1 MKRQLTSVL
10 LFSALLV
17 GGGSTL
23 VSCTDHESD
32 AAYNAQGSIADELN
46 RQATDLQSQIDQL
59 KTLLNGAGGLSSQ
72 VDALKQE
79 LATKEQELKDLIEQ
93 KNNATTQALEQKI
106 TTEINNVNTT
116 IEGLRGDI
124 ANTNADIEALKI
136 RIAAAEAAIDAA
148 KDAAISAA
156 NAYTDAAKDAAI
168 SSSNAYTDAQVA
180 AAAAAAQQALDQAI
194 AGLQQQL
201 ENCHTA
207 CQAYTDE
214 QINIVNGTISGL
226 QGLVNTHTTQ
236 ITELYTKYA
245 ELDAKL
251 KNDSILIKQVQDD
264 VTSLKTAV
272 NNLSTK
278 LDSKVDTADFNAV
291 KAQVEANTAQCNA
304 NKAAI
309 DSINAQIVNFVTK
322 SELNNK
328 AQELYDAI
336 SAAETRLSSE
346 IASVKEEL
354 QAQLNKL
361 YNAMVNMIT
370 GIELQATESPI
381 SGYENLSCLGLES
394 HILGTYYGYAKDG
407 EVKFLNGETVI
418 GGNNELLIDS
428 ESGENAGVVYATINP
443 SNKDFTGITLKVV
456 DSQGNEA
463 PFTATVVKSSRVLKY
478 GVTRAG
484 KSNLYAVKINLDKD
498 KLNAAKT
505 WTADDA
511 ASLKEAAKNVL
522 DKLRKPGSTRLNL
535 KQIGSSIEEVFNNR
549 LTAYALQAEQ
559 NDTVDGKIEARFI
572 TSRMSLAATAIKPLS
587 YNFLK
592 DNEKV
597 ENLDLPRIPTL
608 QSKFNFADY
617 KFNWTPI
624 EGLED
629 IKTSVTLKD
638 MPDISTIKINGTVPT
653 PDVET
658 DVLIV
663 GKDKVTGK
671 VVGDDVIFD
680 LSELGASAKVT
691 IGDIDV
697 SGLGITY
704 DKKDQSYDV
713 TIPMDDFNKIVDNIN
728 SQVGN
733 MISKVDSLI
742 DKVKGFTETI
752 DGKYITRINNFIQ
765 RFENL
770 LRKSNSLLQP
780 ALFYTTST
788 SAWNQ
793 LSRESRVPSYM
804 KLEGGK
810 ASTIFIASSYNG
822 EILCP
827 AYKRCVSVTSKP
839 EGATVSGENLG
850 KVVGSETRKIGFEA
864 NKPGVYELTYEAVDY
879 SGVKVSKKFYVKVVE

>member
-1 MKRQLTSVL
+1 MKRQLTSIL
-10 LFSALLV
+10 LYSAILV
-17 GGGSTL
+17 GGGSTF

-46 RQATDLQSQIDQL
+46 RQANALQEQINAL
-59 KTLLNGAGGLSSQ
+59 KIILNGGGGTSGVVGRIDSLKNDVEANKDAIASANADVSS
-72 VDALKQE
+72 
-79 LATKEQELKDLIEQ
+79 LKDRMSDAESSIREVQDSIDNMGQALALIILQ
-93 KNNATTQALEQKI
+93 QTQALKSQ
-106 TTEINNVNTT
+106 
-116 IEGLRGDI
+116 
-124 ANTNADIEALKI
+124 IEACGNNCK
-136 RIAAAEAAIDAA
+136 
-148 KDAAISAA
+148 
-156 NAYTDAAKDAAI
+156 AYTDSQIAGMKLITGRLDSI
-168 SSSNAYTDAQVA
+168 SSVHD
-180 AAAAAAQQALDQAI
+180 LKI
-194 AGLQQQL
+194 A
-201 ENCHTA
+201 
-207 CQAYTDE
+207 D
-214 QINIVNGTISGL
+214 
-226 QGLVNTHTTQ
+226 
-236 ITELYTKYA
+236 LYTKYS
-245 ELDAKL
+245 EIDAKV
-251 KNDSILIKQVQDD
+251 KRDSILLDQVKTGVSDLQ
-264 VTSLKTAV
+264 TAV
-272 NNLSTK
+272 GELSTK
-278 LDSKVDTADFNAV
+278 LDSKVDTADFNSV
-291 KAQVEANTAQCNA
+291 KAKVDEALAQSQA
-304 NKAAI
+304 NKEAI
-309 DSINAQIVNFVTK
+309 DSINAKFADYVTK
-322 SELNNK
+322 TDFNK
-328 AQELYDAI
+328 TI
-336 SAAETRLSSE
+336 SDLEKAY
-346 IASVKEEL
+346 KEADQKLADDITALEEKL
-354 QAQLNKL
+354 DKQLNEL
-361 YNAMVNMIT
+361 FNAMVNMIT

-381 SGYENLSCLGLES
+381 SGYENLSCLGLEA
-394 HILGTYYGYAKDG
+394 HILGSYYGYAKDG
-407 EVKFLNGETVI
+407 KVTFLNGETVI

-456 DSQGNEA
+456 DSQGNES
-463 PFTATVVKSSRVLKY
+463 PFTATVEKSDRVLKY

-484 KSNLYAVKINLDKD
+484 KSNLYAVKINLDKS

-511 ASLKEAAKNVL
+511 TALKDAAKNVL

-535 KQIGSSIEEVFNNR
+535 KQIGSTIVDVFNNR

-559 NDTVDGKIEARFI
+559 NDTVNGKVETRFI
-572 TSRMSLAATAIKPLS
+572 TSRMNLAATALKPLS

-592 DNEKV
+592 DNEKI

-653 PDVET
+653 PTVD
-658 DVLIV
+658 
-663 GKDKVTGK
+663 GKGFVINGKEVHGVADADGNVT
-671 VVGDDVIFD
+671 VD
-680 LSELGASAKVT
+680 LSKIEIGTTIT
-691 IGDIDV
+691 IGNIDV

-704 DKKDQSYDV
+704 NKKDQTYDV

-733 MISKVDSLI
+733 MISKLDSI
-742 DKVKGFTETI
+742 VDKVKGYAETI

-788 SAWNQ
+788 GAWNQ
-793 LSRESRVPSYM
+793 LSREGRVPSYM
-804 KLEGGK
+804 KLDGGK

-827 AYKRCVSVTSKP
+827 AYKRCISVTSKP

-850 KVVGSETRKIGFEA
+850 KTVGTETRKIGFEA
-864 NKPGVYELTYEAVDY
+864 NKPGVYELTYEAVDF
-879 SGVKVSKKFYVKVVE
+879 SGVYVSKKFYVKVVE

>member
-59 KTLLNGAGGLSSQ
+59 KTLLNGADGLSTQ
-72 VDALKQE
+72 VNSLKDSLE
-79 LATKEQELKDLIEQ
+79 TKEHELQDLIEQ
-93 KNNATTQALEQKI
+93 KNNATTEALQQQI
-106 TTEINNVNTT
+106 TNEINNVNTT
-116 IEGLRGDI
+116 IDGLRGDI
-124 ANTNADIEALKI
+124 ATTNADIEAL
-136 RIAAAEAAIDAA
+136 RISITAAESAIEEAKTAAVNES
-148 KDAAISAA
+148 KT
-156 NAYTDAAKDAAI
+156 YTDEQI
-168 SSSNAYTDAQVA
+168 A
-180 AAAAAAQQALDQAI
+180 AAAAAAQQAIEQAI
-194 AGLQQQL
+194 AGLQEQL
-201 ENCHTA
+201 QNCHTQ
-207 CQAYTDE
+207 CQAYTDS
-214 QINIVNGTISGL
+214 QIATVNETISGL
-226 QGLVNTHTTQ
+226 QTLLATHTSQ
-236 ITELYTKYA
+236 ITELYQKYA

-251 KNDSILIKQVQDD
+251 KNDSILIKQVQDG
-264 VTSLKTAV
+264 VTELNTAV

-291 KAQVEANTAQCNA
+291 KAQVEANTDSIKA

-322 SELNNK
+322 SELNDK
-328 AQELYDAI
+328 AQELYNAI
-336 SAAETRLSSE
+336 NAAETRLSDKITAE
-346 IASVKEEL
+346 INNL
-354 QAQLNKL
+354 QTQLNKL
-361 YNAMVNMIT
+361 YNAMVKMIT

-443 SNKDFTGITLKVV
+443 SNKDFSGITLKVV

-463 PFTATVVKSSRVLKY
+463 PFTATVEKSSRVLKY

-484 KSNLYAVKINLDKD
+484 KSNLYAVKINLDKS

-505 WTADDA
+505 WTSDDA
-511 ASLKEAAKNVL
+511 AALKDAAKNVL
-522 DKLRKPGSTRLNL
+522 EKLRKPGSTRLNL
-535 KQIGSSIEEVFNNR
+535 KQIGSSIEQVFNNR

-559 NDTVDGKIEARFI
+559 DGIDDAETRVI

-592 DNEKV
+592 GNEKV
-597 ENLDLPRIPTL
+597 ENLTLPRIPTL
-608 QSKFNFADY
+608 ESKLNFEDF
-617 KFNWTPI
+617 KINWTPI

-629 IKTSVTLKD
+629 ITTSVTLEN
-638 MPDISTIKINGTVPT
+638 MPDIESIKINGTVPV
-653 PDVET
+653 PDVHT
-658 DVLIV
+658 DVLII
-663 GKDKVTGK
+663 GKDEVTGH
-671 VVGDDVIFD
+671 VNEDNTITFD
-680 LSELGASAKVT
+680 LSSLGADAHVT
-691 IGDIDV
+691 IDDIDV

-704 DKKDQSYDV
+704 NKKDQTYDV

-733 MISKVDSLI
+733 MITKVDSI
-742 DKVKGFTETI
+742 VDKVKGFCETI

-765 RFENL
+765 RIENR
-770 LRKSNSLLQP
+770 LRTANSLLQP

-788 SAWNQ
+788 GAWSQ
-793 LSRESRVPSYM
+793 LSREGIAPTYI
-804 KLEGGK
+804 KLDGGK

-827 AYKRCVSVTSKP
+827 AYKRCISVTSKP
-839 EGATVSGENLG
+839 EGATVGGTNLG
-850 KVVGSETRKIGFEA
+850 QVVGSETRKIGFEA

>member
-1 MKRQLTSVL
+1 MKRQLTSIL
-10 LFSALLV
+10 LYSAILV
-17 GGGSTL
+17 GGGSTF

-46 RQATDLQSQIDQL
+46 RQANALQEQINAL
-59 KTLLNGAGGLSSQ
+59 KIILNGGGGTNGVVGRIDSLKNDVEANKDAIASANADVSS
-72 VDALKQE
+72 
-79 LATKEQELKDLIEQ
+79 LKDRMSDAESSIREVQDSIDNMGQALALIILQ
-93 KNNATTQALEQKI
+93 QTQALKSQ
-106 TTEINNVNTT
+106 
-116 IEGLRGDI
+116 
-124 ANTNADIEALKI
+124 IEACGNNCK
-136 RIAAAEAAIDAA
+136 
-148 KDAAISAA
+148 
-156 NAYTDAAKDAAI
+156 AYTDSQIAEMKLITGRLDSI
-168 SSSNAYTDAQVA
+168 SSIHD
-180 AAAAAAQQALDQAI
+180 LKI
-194 AGLQQQL
+194 A
-201 ENCHTA
+201 
-207 CQAYTDE
+207 D
-214 QINIVNGTISGL
+214 
-226 QGLVNTHTTQ
+226 
-236 ITELYTKYA
+236 LYTKYS
-245 ELDAKL
+245 EIDAKV
-251 KNDSILIKQVQDD
+251 KRDSILLDQV
-264 VTSLKTAV
+264 KTGV
-272 NNLSTK
+272 SDLQTVVGELSTK
-278 LDSKVDTADFNAV
+278 LDSKVDTADFNSV
-291 KAQVEANTAQCNA
+291 KAKVDEALAQSQA
-304 NKAAI
+304 NKEAI
-309 DSINAQIVNFVTK
+309 DSINAKFADYVTK
-322 SELNNK
+322 TDFNNTISDLEK
-328 AQELYDAI
+328 AYKEADQKLADDI
-336 SAAETRLSSE
+336 AAL
-346 IASVKEEL
+346 EEKL
-354 QAQLNKL
+354 DKQLNEL
-361 YNAMVNMIT
+361 FNAMVNMIT

-381 SGYENLSCLGLES
+381 SGYENLSCLGLEA
-394 HILGTYYGYAKDG
+394 HILGSYYGYAKDG
-407 EVKFLNGETVI
+407 KVTFLNGETVI
-418 GGNNELLIDS
+418 SGNNELLIDS

-463 PFTATVVKSSRVLKY
+463 PFTATVEKSDRVLKY

-484 KSNLYAVKINLDKD
+484 KSNLYAVKINLDKS

-511 ASLKEAAKNVL
+511 TALKDAAKNVL